1 MSSTTM
7 GERLVD
13 SAPSTPLI
21 ASTLT
26 KIIATV
32 GPASSTAETTRRLIE
47 TGASIFRLNFG
58 HGSIE
63 EHEKHLKTIRA
74 VAKELGRPVAVLG
87 DVQGPK
93 IRVGE
98 VAGRGVELATGATV
112 IFQRRPIVAA
122 PVGPGETQR
131 FSSTY
136 SGLVDDVQPGERV
149 LVDDGMIRMLIVEKG
164 PDEIRCT
171 VTSGGV
177 VKSHKGVNLP
187 DTDLTVQTLGER
199 DWWHV
204 RWAVENDLD
213 FLALS
218 FVRSADDVRQ
228 LAAGIQRIIDEAGR
242 GPMRMPI
249 IAKIE
254 VPKALEH
261 IDAIVDAAD
270 GIMVARGDLGVEMD
284 LAQVPVIQKRLVAI
298 AQEQGK
304 PCIVATQMLQSMI
317 REPTPTRAEAN
328 DVANAIIDRA
338 DAVMLSGETAVGLYP
353 DVAVEHMRRIA
364 QRTEEYLATLPAE
377 PSPPGKLLAAHIHEA
392 GLAHGVWTI
401 AHDID
406 ARCIIVWSQTGRGAR
421 YLSQNNFCVPIIAV
435 TSDQRAARQ
444 MQLLGA
450 VTPLRMDPPSS
461 IRAFTGLMDGYLQES
476 ARVHKG
482 DACLIVAG
490 EPLGASGVTD
500 SITIH
505 TVGSKEQR
513 PGISG
518 ER

>member
-7 GERLVD
+7 GKRAMD
-13 SAPSTPLI
+13 SPPSTPLA

-32 GPASSTAETTRRLIE
+32 GPASSSAETIGRLIE
-47 TGASIFRLNFG
+47 AGASIFRLNFG

-63 EHEKHLKTIRA
+63 EHAAHLKTIRS
-74 VAKELGRPVAVLG
+74 VAAELGRPVAVLG
-87 DVQGPK
+87 DLQGPK

-98 VAGRGVELATGATV
+98 VAGRGLELPTGSTV
-112 IFQRRPIVAA
+112 IFQRRPIVATPA
-122 PVGPGETQR
+122 RDGNPHR

-136 SGLVDDVQPGERV
+136 SGLIDDVKAGQRL

-164 PDEIRCT
+164 ADEIRCT
-171 VTSGGV
+171 VTGGGV

-187 DTDLTVQTLGER
+187 DTDLTVQTLDER

-204 RWAVENDLD
+204 HWAIENDLD

-218 FVRSADDVRQ
+218 FVRNADDVRQ
-228 LAAGIQRIIDEAGR
+228 LAAGMQRVFDESGR
-242 GPMRMPI
+242 AEMRLPI

-254 VPKALEH
+254 VPKALQH
-261 IDAIVDAAD
+261 IEAIVEAAD
-270 GIMVARGDLGVEMD
+270 GIMIARGDLGVEMD

-304 PCIVATQMLQSMI
+304 PCVVATQMLQSMI
-317 REPTPTRAEAN
+317 REPAPTRAEAN

-364 QRTEEYLATLPAE
+364 LHTEEYLATLPAR
-377 PSPPGKLLAAHIHEA
+377 PSPPGKLLAARHHEA

-406 ARCIIVWSQTGRGAR
+406 AKCIVVWSQAGGGAR
-421 YLSQNNFCVPIIAV
+421 YLSQNNFSVPIIAV
-435 TSDQRAARQ
+435 TSDERAARQ

-450 VTPLRMDPPSS
+450 VTPMRMDPPAS
-461 IRAFTGLMDGYLQES
+461 IRAFTAIMDRHLQKS
-476 ARVHKG
+476 GRVQAG

-505 TVGSKEQR
+505 TVGTE
-513 PGISG
+513 
-518 ER
+518 E